1 MTSTSHVAHVSA
13 DRIRPTATRDAP
25 LLIKW
30 PALGIS
36 ISCSRLNIFEKECS
50 HKSEFGR
57 FSLKERE
64 ISERFRHQAS
74 KNVEN
79 VKRVVSGSLIRQMI
93 QSNGELFFLEL
104 SNSLKC
110 RKWQIKRHF
119 PKIFIFKWYSN
130 RRVKKCVFPPN
141 SVSFPLDTP
150 NLDIAV

>member
-57 FSLKERE
+57 FFPKGARDFWK
-64 ISERFRHQAS
+64 ISSPGEQKCRKCQTCR
-74 KNVEN
+74 
-79 VKRVVSGSLIRQMI
+79 KRLAHP
-93 QSNGELFFLEL
+93 SNDSIELFFLEL

-130 RRVKKCVFPPN
+130 WRVKKCVFPPN